1 MMVKEE
7 ASQQFFKNA
16 VFQVLAKELW
26 RRYYLKGEFGVSIGM
41 TLFEKVDAEPLRR
54 LLGITVLNWSKKKR
68 VKIIDFAMAL
78 ESSRVAWTLTDF
90 VRVVLKKELVLKT
103 DKEARE
109 NVAFQL
115 FLDELKQI
123 DILFVELLTE
133 KQLRDWF
140 HSESGG
146 FSDFVKVSHG
156 LKNMPSDYTRMPVF
170 AYQQTGDAH
179 AFDESQPA
187 GRLLL
192 QMLAKISKETPII
205 PQRLAATEEK
215 NSVLNEFY
223 LLRDDIL
230 NFVAIR
236 GLVAKKA
243 GVVNEMWNQASIESC
258 SWNVPLKEVLRM
270 DSIYPNRGNKV
281 LIVENSGVYSI
292 LVDLLPTVPIICS
305 SGQFTYAVWQV
316 LRKLVESGTELY
328 YSGDM
333 DPEGLLMA
341 QRVFEMFPEN
351 AHTIGMDLK
360 NYQESAM
367 INKISAERLKQLRQI
382 KDSELKLVADRMEK
396 THQIALQEGF
406 LEQLMNDVKR
416 IFDPFQIKN

>member
-1 MMVKEE
+1 MMVEEE
-7 ASQQFFKNA
+7 ASQQFFKKE
-16 VFQVLAKELW
+16 VFQVLANELW
-26 RRYYLKGEFGVSIGM
+26 RRYYLKGEFGISVGM
-41 TLFEKVDAEPLRR
+41 SLFEKVDAEPLRR
-54 LLGITVLNWSKKKR
+54 LLGTTALAWSKKKR

-78 ESSRVAWTLTDF
+78 ESSSVSWTLTDF

-103 DKEARE
+103 DKEAKE
-109 NVAFQL
+109 AAAFQL
-115 FLDELKQI
+115 FLDELNRF
-123 DILFVELLTE
+123 DGLFVELLTE
-133 KQLRDWF
+133 KQLLDWF
-140 HSESGG
+140 HSENSEMT
-146 FSDFVKVSHG
+146 DFVNVSRA
-156 LKNMPSDYTRMPVF
+156 LKNMPADYTRMPVF

-179 AFDESQPA
+179 AFDENQPA

-192 QMLAKISKETPII
+192 QMLAKLSKEIPEV

-215 NSVLNEFY
+215 NIVLNEFY
-223 LLRDDIL
+223 LLRDDIQ

-243 GVVNEMWNQASIESC
+243 GVVNEMWSQASIEAC

-270 DSIYPNRGNKV
+270 DSIYPSIGNQV

-292 LVDLLPTVPIICS
+292 MVDLLPTVPIICS
-305 SGQFTYAVWQV
+305 SGQFTYAVWQL
-316 LRKLVESGTELY
+316 LRKLVASGTELY

-341 QRVFEMFPEN
+341 QRILDIFPEN
-351 AHTIGMDLK
+351 THTIGMNLT
-360 NYQESAM
+360 NYQEVALTH
-367 INKISAERLKQLRQI
+367 KISEQRLKQLRKI
-382 KDSELKLVADRMEK
+382 KDSGLKLVADRMEE

-416 IFDPFQIKN
+416 VFDPF

>member
-26 RRYYLKGEFGVSIGM
+26 RRYYLKGEFGVSMGM

-90 VRVVLKKELVLKT
+90 VRVVLKKELVLKA
-103 DKEARE
+103 DMEARE

-115 FLDELKQI
+115 FLEELNQL
-123 DILFVELLTE
+123 DLLFVELLTE

-140 HSESGG
+140 HSESSG
-146 FSDFVKVSHG
+146 FSNFEKVSHG
-156 LKNMPSDYTRMPVF
+156 LKNMPSEYTRMPVF

-179 AFDESQPA
+179 AFDENQPS

-192 QMLAKISKETPII
+192 QMLTKMSKEIPEV

-223 LLRDDIL
+223 LLRDDIQ

-236 GLVAKKA
+236 GLVAEKS
-243 GVVNEMWNQASIESC
+243 GVVNEMWRQASLESC

-270 DSIYPNRGNKV
+270 DSIRPNIGNKV
-281 LIVENSGVYSI
+281 LIVENSGIYSI

-305 SGQFTYAVWQV
+305 SGQFNYAVWQL
-316 LRKLVESGTELY
+316 LRKLAASGTELY

-341 QRVFEMFPEN
+341 QRIFDMFPEN
-351 AHTIGMDLK
+351 AHTIAMDLK
-360 NYQESAM
+360 NYQKVALT
-367 INKISAERLKQLRQI
+367 NKISEQRLKQLKQI
-382 KDSELKLVADRMEK
+382 KNSVLKLVADRIDE
-396 THQIALQEGF
+396 TYQIALQEGF
-406 LEQLMNDVKR
+406 LDQLIKDVKR
-416 IFDPFQIKN
+416 VFDPFEIKN